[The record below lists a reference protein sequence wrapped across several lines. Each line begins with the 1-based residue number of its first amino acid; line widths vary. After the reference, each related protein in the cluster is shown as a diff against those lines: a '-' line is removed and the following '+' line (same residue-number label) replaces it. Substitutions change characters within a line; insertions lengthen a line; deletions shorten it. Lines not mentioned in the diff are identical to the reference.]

1 MPAVPIK
8 SNGGHGG
15 AHVSCTVARRSLDHL
30 FDPDRGVVPIMTS
43 LLRTSIV
50 ALALTVSAACGQRQV
65 EVRTAPTPTTGEQTV
80 TVTNNLSQAVNV
92 YVTTPARGELF
103 LRQIPANTV
112 EKVAVPG
119 VAAGTNVTF
128 KAVTVDGS
136 RTYQSRNAPLSG
148 TFAWSV
154 P

>member
-1 MPAVPIK
+1 MAD
-8 SNGGHGG
+8 
-15 AHVSCTVARRSLDHL
+15 AAARMCLATRRHVRSTNSDH
-30 FDPDRGVVPIMTS
+30 DGGVVPIMTS
-43 LLRTSIV
+43 LLRTSL
-50 ALALTVSAACGQRQV
+50 LALSLSVAAACGQRQV
-65 EVRTAPTPTTGEQTV
+65 EVRTAPTTSSTAEPTV
-80 TVTNNLSQAVNV
+80 LITNNLSQAVNV

-112 EKVAVPG
+112 EKVPVPG
-119 VAAGTNVTF
+119 VSAGTNATF

-136 RTYQSRNAPLSG
+136 RTYQSRNAPLTG

>member
-1 MPAVPIK
+1 
-8 SNGGHGG
+8 
-15 AHVSCTVARRSLDHL
+15 
-30 FDPDRGVVPIMTS
+30 MTS
-43 LLRTSIV
+43 LLRTGV
-50 ALALTVSAACGQRQV
+50 LALALSVAAACGQRQV
-65 EVRTAPTPTTGEQTV
+65 EVRTAPTTTTGEPTAQI
-80 TVTNNLSQAVNV
+80 TNNLSQAVNV

-112 EKVAVPG
+112 EKVPVPG
-119 VAAGTNVTF
+119 VQAGTSVTF

-148 TFAWSV
+148 MFVWSV